1 MRLFVGL
8 GNPGAKYARNRHN
21 IGFMAVDE
29 IARRHGFSPWRRRF
43 QGETSEGALG
53 TERVIL
59 LKPTTYM
66 NDSGRS
72 VQEAAGFFKIAPGD
86 VTVFHDELELPPGKV
101 RVKIGGGI
109 AGHNGLRSISAHI
122 GNDYRRVRLGIGHP
136 GVKELVHG
144 HVLSDFAKADNDWV
158 ATLCDAVAEHA
169 ALIAKDTDA
178 TFANKMHLAMQAKR
192 FLTKDDNGKE

>member
-72 VQEAAGFFKIAPGD
+72 VQDAASFFKIAPGD

-101 RVKIGGGI
+101 RVKTGGGI

-122 GNDYRRVRLGIGHP
+122 GNDYRRVRIGIGHP
-136 GVKELVHG
+136 GVKEMVHG
-144 HVLSDFAKADNDWV
+144 HVLNDFAKDERPWVEALCAIIAD
-158 ATLCDAVAEHA
+158 DAGLLAQGQ
-169 ALIAKDTDA
+169 DA
-178 TFANKMHLAMQAKR
+178 SFQNKVHLGMQAKG
-192 FLTKDDNGKE
+192 FDDS